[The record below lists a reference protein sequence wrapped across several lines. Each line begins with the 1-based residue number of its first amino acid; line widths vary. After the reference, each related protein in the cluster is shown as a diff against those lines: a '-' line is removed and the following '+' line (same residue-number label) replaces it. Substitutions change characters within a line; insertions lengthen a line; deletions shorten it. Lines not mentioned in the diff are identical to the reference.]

1 MDHSKRMGSIEKD
14 LAAFK
19 HEIDQKTEKRFDQ
32 LENNLKSTDETVEK
46 QYYEMLHKFDQ
57 MDKNLNDAVESMKLD
72 VKQTI

>member
-1 MDHSKRMGSIEKD
+1 MDHSKRMGGIEKD

-46 QYYEMLHKFDQ
+46 QYYEMLHKFD
-57 MDKNLNDAVESMKLD
+57 
-72 VKQTI
+72 